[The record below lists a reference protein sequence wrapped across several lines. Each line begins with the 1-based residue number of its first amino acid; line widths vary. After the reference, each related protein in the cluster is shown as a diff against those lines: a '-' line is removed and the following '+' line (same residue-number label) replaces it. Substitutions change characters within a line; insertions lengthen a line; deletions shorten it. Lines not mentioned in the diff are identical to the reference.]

1 MRILLA
7 EDEKELSKAVCTLLV
22 HSNYSVEQVFNGKD
36 ALDYALNA
44 EYDALILDIMMPQMN
59 GIEVLTCLRNK
70 GISVPVLLLTA
81 KSETED
87 KITGLDCGADDYLT
101 KPFDSRELLARLR
114 AITRRKGEVT
124 PSVMQAGNVTLNKNT
139 YELSCGNVSYRL
151 GNKDFQ
157 IMEILMENPNTVIS
171 TEKFMEKIWGLNS
184 DAEINV
190 VWVYISALRKKLSL
204 MKADIEIKASRGVGY
219 TLEEKK

>member
-7 EDEKELSKAVCTLLV
+7 EDEKELSKAVCALLV

-114 AITRRKGEVT
+114 AITRRKGEVI